1 VNFSLA
7 GLGRGNLSLT
17 ARLVLGSG
25 LALAGCG
32 VALLYSILRGEIADQ
47 RATLSVQL
55 REEMSFAL
63 PAMSGPAV
71 VGDYSVIEQMVKARA
86 RQPTIAR
93 FAWTDNSGHPVAALG
108 PAMAIEAPDWFV
120 ERLGLPTLEDS
131 KPVVVGGEKY
141 GTVSLRLNPA
151 VSVNRLWRGFWEKL
165 GILFLGTAL
174 SLGVTLVVLRSG
186 VRPLRALAASA
197 RRFGQGEYGVRISL
211 EGPPETAQCI
221 QAFNS
226 MAENIESL
234 LASLH
239 RSEEKNRLL
248 ALQVEQ
254 SSDAI
259 FSHDQ
264 RGIVTSWNR
273 GATRLYGYSA
283 AEAIGRPLRALDLWD
298 GNGGE
303 TAGAAGQRALPA
315 SFETC
320 AKTKTG
326 QLVEVSVVATPFRD
340 EAGRPMGELTIVRDI
355 SALKQKEAAAEA
367 ANRAKSEFLATMSH
381 EIRTPMNG
389 VIGMTALL
397 LDTDLTPEQRDY
409 AETVHRSGEAL
420 LAIINDI
427 LDFSKIEA
435 GRLELEPVP
444 FALRETLAE
453 TIKTLASLA
462 HAKSLELAYEIRPDV
477 PDDLVGDTGRIGQ
490 ILVNLVGNAIKFTER
505 GEVAVR
511 VNAEAVTAA
520 TVTLRV
526 SVQDTGIG
534 IAPEKSRL
542 IFDAFAQADA
552 STTRRFG
559 GTGLGLAICRR
570 LVERMGGRI
579 WLDSEL
585 GRGSTFHFT
594 LILERAQVPVP
605 RRVAAPSRSLQGL
618 PVLAADDNATNRRL
632 LEATLSAWG
641 VAATIVE
648 DGRAALVALE
658 RARAEGRT
666 FHLVLL
672 DARMPDL
679 DGFAVAE
686 RIRREPALAGV
697 TVMLLTSDVISG
709 DLARCRTLGVARYLV
724 KPFTPSELLNAVLL
738 ALGQSV
744 ETTAPPTPPREAA
757 AKRLHVLVAEDNA
770 VNQRVIVRL
779 LEKMGHIPVVAYN
792 GQEAVEAYESRPFD
806 AVLMD
811 VQMPVMDGLTAT
823 QTIRESEARHPGR
836 RRVPIMALT
845 AYAMRGDRERCLAAG
860 MDEYLTKPVKPEE
873 LWAALN
879 RLVEASASDPHPAA
893 RRDGAATRS
902 QDAAARREKGPARR
916 ADAPGRS
923 ADAPGRSVNGPTR
936 SQDAPV
942 VMGDA
947 APEAGF
953 DFSAALNYVGGD
965 RALLDELLT
974 IFVEDAPLRVEAIRR
989 AIAVGAAAEL
999 TREAHT
1005 IKGALKVIGAT
1016 AAAGLAQGLEA
1027 LGRDGNMGEADK
1039 LARALEREMDRLMQ
1053 SLLASRRG

>member
-1 VNFSLA
+1 
-7 GLGRGNLSLT
+7 
-17 ARLVLGSG
+17 
-25 LALAGCG
+25 
-32 VALLYSILRGEIADQ
+32 
-47 RATLSVQL
+47 
-55 REEMSFAL
+55 
-63 PAMSGPAV
+63 
-71 VGDYSVIEQMVKARA
+71 
-86 RQPTIAR
+86 
-93 FAWTDNSGHPVAALG
+93 
-108 PAMAIEAPDWFV
+108 
-120 ERLGLPTLEDS
+120 
-131 KPVVVGGEKY
+131 
-141 GTVSLRLNPA
+141 
-151 VSVNRLWRGFWEKL
+151 
-165 GILFLGTAL
+165 
-174 SLGVTLVVLRSG
+174 
-186 VRPLRALAASA
+186 
-197 RRFGQGEYGVRISL
+197 
-211 EGPPETAQCI
+211 
-221 QAFNS
+221 
-226 MAENIESL
+226 
-234 LASLH
+234 
-239 RSEEKNRLL
+239 
-248 ALQVEQ
+248 
-254 SSDAI
+254 
-259 FSHDQ
+259 
-264 RGIVTSWNR
+264 
-273 GATRLYGYSA
+273 
-283 AEAIGRPLRALDLWD
+283 
-298 GNGGE
+298 
-303 TAGAAGQRALPA
+303 
-315 SFETC
+315 
-320 AKTKTG
+320 
-326 QLVEVSVVATPFRD
+326 VVATPFRD

-389 VIGMTALL
+389 VIGMTSLL
-397 LDTDLTPEQRDY
+397 LDSELSREQRDY

-453 TIKTLASLA
+453 TIKTLGSLA
-462 HAKSLELAYEIRPDV
+462 HAKSLELAYEIRPGV

-511 VNAEAVTAA
+511 VDAEAVTAQ

-534 IAPEKSRL
+534 IAAEKSRL

-594 LILERAQVPVP
+594 LVLERAPAPVP
-605 RRVAAPSRSLQGL
+605 RRVAAPSHSLQGL

-632 LEATLSAWG
+632 LEAMLSSWG
-641 VAATIVE
+641 VAPTIVE
-648 DGRAALVALE
+648 NGRAALTALE
-658 RARAEGRT
+658 RARAEGRK
-666 FHLVLL
+666 FQLVLL

-697 TVMLLTSDVISG
+697 TMMLLTSDVMSG
-709 DLARCRTLGVARYLV
+709 DLARCRTLGVARHLV
-724 KPFTPSELLNAVLL
+724 KPFTPSELLNAILL
-738 ALGQSV
+738 ALGQSI
-744 ETTAPPTPPREAA
+744 EMASPAAAPRETAGR
-757 AKRLHVLVAEDNA
+757 RLHVLVAEDNA

-779 LEKMGHIPVVAYN
+779 LEKMGHIPIVAYN
-792 GQEAVEAYESRPFD
+792 GQEALDAYESRPFD
-806 AVLMD
+806 VVLMD

-823 QTIRESEARHPGR
+823 RMIRESEARHPGR
-836 RRVPIMALT
+836 RRLPIMALT

-873 LWAALN
+873 LSAALN
-879 RLVEASASDPHPAA
+879 RLVEAVAS
-893 RRDGAATRS
+893 TE
-902 QDAAARREKGPARR
+902 AAARSETASARSE
-916 ADAPGRS
+916 ATD
-923 ADAPGRSVNGPTR
+923 
-936 SQDAPV
+936 V
-942 VMGDA
+942 VTGDA

-953 DFSAALNYVGGD
+953 DFTAALNYVGGD
-965 RALLDELLT
+965 RALLDELLG
-974 IFVEDAPLRVEAIRR
+974 IFVEDAPVRMETIRR
-989 AIAVGAAAEL
+989 AIAGREAAEL

-1016 AAAGLAQGLEA
+1016 TAAGLAQGLEA

-1039 LARALEREMDRLMQ
+1039 LAVALEREMDRLMQ